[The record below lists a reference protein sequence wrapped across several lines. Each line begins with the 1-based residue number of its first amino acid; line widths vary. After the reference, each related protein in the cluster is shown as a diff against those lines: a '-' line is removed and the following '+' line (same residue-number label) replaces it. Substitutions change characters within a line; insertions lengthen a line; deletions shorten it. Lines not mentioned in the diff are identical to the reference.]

1 MIYGYFIAKVKD
13 NNLSFLLKRFN
24 EKYPQKSNLH
34 IKFFDETPLTIRRI
48 RYNQNGPI
56 CYCMQDTNI
65 GRQKSSNIWK
75 EITCSED
82 CEYRTRAKDGSKP
95 LCNLEATLKFILPE
109 ISTDRVWLMKI
120 TGYTSIKRLNG
131 YINLQKQLGYSLI
144 GDYYLFLKK
153 EKQTT
158 TLGKSFNNFILDIIR
173 KENFSSNYSLPSS
186 QASIPQSKIATT
198 PKKISQLDYN
208 ANQPTTNLE
217 KESKYSKS
225 NIIKTPKENIKSDK
239 FANYYFLLDLSN
251 KTITFHQKS
260 EDCLIGTFVDQND
273 NKIDAIIPEQ
283 FKEEILNCDA
293 GTIVMLDLITNNNYT
308 YASNIKFIQKCLKNV
323 VA

>member
-131 YINLQKQLGYSLI
+131 YGITPVVVDPWAS
-144 GDYYLFLKK
+144 
-153 EKQTT
+153 EKDAMHEYGV
-158 TLGKSFNNFILDIIR
+158 TLTKLEDVKDADCVIVAVAHNEFRALTLADI
-173 KENFSSNYSLPSS
+173 KAFFKDSADN
-186 QASIPQSKIATT
+186 
-198 PKKISQLDYN
+198 
-208 ANQPTTNLE
+208 E
-217 KESKYSKS
+217 KV
-225 NIIKTPKENIKSDK
+225 
-239 FANYYFLLDLSN
+239 LLDVKGLY
-251 KTITFHQKS
+251 KVT
-260 EDCLIGTFVDQND
+260 
-273 NKIDAIIPEQ
+273 
-283 FKEEILNCDA
+283 
-293 GTIVMLDLITNNNYT
+293 DLE
-308 YASNIKFIQKCLKNV
+308 ASGIKWWRL
-323 VA
+323 